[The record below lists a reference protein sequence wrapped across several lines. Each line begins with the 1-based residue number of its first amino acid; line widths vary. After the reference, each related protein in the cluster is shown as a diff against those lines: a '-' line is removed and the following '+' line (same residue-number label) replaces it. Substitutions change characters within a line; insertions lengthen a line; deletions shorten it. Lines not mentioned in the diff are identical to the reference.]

1 MAQKSQG
8 TGPATERDQ
17 ERQQQHQQEMEE
29 NRANRDSKARQPQGD
44 AEEGHRVSPGGQQS
58 R

>member
-1 MAQKSQG
+1 MAQKPQG

-29 NRANRDSKARQPQGD
+29 NRANRDGKARQEQAGD
-44 AEEGHRVSPGGQQS
+44 EGHRVSPGGQQS